1 MVTMQEI
8 KSSNEEKKKCLGENK
23 IWEIVDKR
31 KAIEKRILIFK
42 QILKVKNEEKY
53 RKVKIQKL

>member
-8 KSSNEEKKKCLGENK
+8 KSSNEEKKKYLGENK

>member
-1 MVTMQEI
+1 M
-8 KSSNEEKKKCLGENK
+8 KKKKKCLGENK

>member
-8 KSSNEEKKKCLGENK
+8 KSSNEEKKKYLGENK

-42 QILKVKNEEKY
+42 
-53 RKVKIQKL
+53 

>member
-1 MVTMQEI
+1 M
-8 KSSNEEKKKCLGENK
+8 KKKCLGENK
-23 IWEIVDKR
+23 IWKIVNKR

-53 RKVKIQKL
+53 RKVKIQKLQTKIHGKYEKQ